1 MEVNRLRPKCN
12 IWYSLA
18 PAYDPASTTR
28 TVPLP
33 ARPGCYALTRQIRD
47 EHHILY
53 IGKTE
58 DLNRRLLE
66 HRNRDW
72 METNPGNTPSIAWLL
87 ECPKIHIST
96 LEWVWLRQHIESENQ
111 LPPLNDQMPAQP
123 TAQALEYV
131 RFET

>member
-18 PAYDPASTTR
+18 SAYDPASTTR

-33 ARPGCYALTRQIRD
+33 ERPGCYTLTRQIRD

-58 DLNRRLLE
+58 DLSRRLLE
-66 HRNRDW
+66 HRNRNW
-72 METNPGNTPSIAWLL
+72 METNPGNTPSIACLL
-87 ECPKIHIST
+87 ECPKIHIGT
-96 LEWVWLRQHIESENQ
+96 LEWVWLRQHIESENH